1 MGLSPLFKAHCSK
14 YHASN
19 FRFSER
25 SFTLPLDFSNSYA
38 LREKIN
44 EYSRSGNLA
53 LYSEA
58 QERGISLSELLEE
71 MDPSPRRA
79 DGALDTPLDAFER
92 QLYLAGVVSAGRNA
106 TTLEQ
111 FLTGAG
117 LILAPEY
124 VSREIHRGYRMVQD
138 PGELVAASVPE
149 RGPSVKP
156 IYIKTDYAK
165 KPLARR
171 NETANYPVVKLVYRE
186 KDASMVDRG
195 RQFDFSYRVL
205 KNQKLIEFRVFLNW
219 IGAELAFDEITEI
232 YNIIVNGDGTSSAPS
247 NSFNG
252 TAGSFSYSDLT
263 HLALAFSGP
272 AHMTHL
278 LGTKSDIEKILNI
291 PELQD
296 PQAFHGHPSFIETGN
311 YRSFLP
317 INTHLVVC
325 PGATA
330 TKFAALDHRFA
341 IRESVAQP
349 LLIEA
354 EKVITQ
360 KLESAVISKE
370 SVYTIMVEDAVT
382 MSDY

>member
-1 MGLSPLFKAHCSK
+1 M
-14 YHASN
+14 
-19 FRFSER
+19 
-25 SFTLPLDFSNSYA
+25 TLDFSNAYS

-44 EYSRSGNLA
+44 DHSRSGNLA
-53 LYSEA
+53 LYAES
-58 QERGISLSELLEE
+58 QERGLTFSELLEE
-71 MDPSPRRA
+71 LDPSPRKA
-79 DGALDTPLDAFER
+79 DGGLDSPMDAFER
-92 QLYLAGVVSAGRNA
+92 QLYLANVVVSGRQA

-124 VSREIHRGYRMVQD
+124 VSREIQRGYRMIQD
-138 PGELVAASVPE
+138 PGDLVAAAVPE
-149 RGPSVKP
+149 CGPSVKP

-171 NETANYPVVKLVYRE
+171 SENSAYPVVRLVYRE
-186 KDASMVDRG
+186 KDAAMVDRG

-205 KNQKLIEFRVFLNW
+205 KNQKLAEFRVFLNW

-232 YNIIVNGDGTSSAPS
+232 YGIVINGDGTSPAPS

-252 TAGSFSYSDLT
+252 TAGSFGYSDLT
-263 HLALAFSGP
+263 HLALAFGGP
-272 AHMTHL
+272 ARMTHL
-278 LGTKSDIEKILNI
+278 LGTKTDIEKILNI
-291 PELQD
+291 PEFQD
-296 PQAFHGHPSFIETGN
+296 PQAFQGLQTFHVTGD
-311 YRSFLP
+311 YRTFLP
-317 INTHLVVC
+317 INTKLVVC

-341 IRESVAQP
+341 VRESVAQP

-354 EKVITQ
+354 EKVISH

-370 SVYTIMVEDAVT
+370 SVYTIMVDDAVAV
-382 MSDY
+382 SDY

>member
-1 MGLSPLFKAHCSK
+1 M
-14 YHASN
+14 
-19 FRFSER
+19 
-25 SFTLPLDFSNSYA
+25 TLDFSNAYP

-44 EYSRSGNLA
+44 EHSRSANLA
-53 LYSEA
+53 LYAEA
-58 QERGISLSELLEE
+58 QERGLSLSELLEE
-71 MDPSPRRA
+71 MDPSPRKP
-79 DGALDTPLDAFER
+79 DGSLDCPLDAFER
-92 QLYLAGVVSAGRNA
+92 QLYLANVMVSGRNA
-106 TTLEQ
+106 TSLEQ

-124 VSREIHRGYRMVQD
+124 VSREIQRGYRMVQD
-138 PGELVAASVPE
+138 PSELVAASVPE

-156 IYIKTDYAK
+156 IYIKTDAAK

-171 NETANYPVVKLVYRE
+171 SETSDYPVVKLVYRE
-186 KDASMVDRG
+186 KDAAMVDRG

-205 KNQKLIEFRVFLNW
+205 KNQKLAEFRVFLNW
-219 IGAELAFDEITEI
+219 IGAELAFDEINEI
-232 YNIIVNGDGTSSAPS
+232 YNIILNGDGTSPAPA

-252 TAGSFSYSDLT
+252 TAGTFAYGDLV

-278 LGTKSDIEKILNI
+278 LGAKADIEKILGI
-291 PELQD
+291 SEFQD
-296 PQAFHGHPSFIETGN
+296 PLAFQGQQVFTHSGD
-311 YRSFLP
+311 YRTFLP
-317 INTHLVVC
+317 INTRLVVC

-354 EKVITQ
+354 EKVISQ

-370 SVYTIMVEDAVT
+370 SVYTIMVDDAIAL
-382 MSDY
+382 SDY

>member
-1 MGLSPLFKAHCSK
+1 MSRKEFP
-14 YHASN
+14 
-19 FRFSER
+19 
-25 SFTLPLDFSNSYA
+25 LPLDFSNSYA

-44 EYSRSGNLA
+44 DYSRSANLA
-53 LYSEA
+53 LYAEA
-58 QERGISLSELLEE
+58 QERGVSFSELLEE
-71 MDPSPRRA
+71 LDPSPRKP
-79 DGALDTPLDAFER
+79 DGSLDTPLDAFER
-92 QLYLAGVVSAGRNA
+92 QLYLAGVVMNGRNA

-124 VSREIHRGYRMVQD
+124 VSRGIHRGYRMVQD
-138 PGELVAASVPE
+138 PGDLVAASVPE
-149 RGPSVKP
+149 RRPSVKP
-156 IYIKTDYAK
+156 IYIKTDLAK

-171 NETANYPVVKLVYRE
+171 SETGNYPVVKLVYRE

-205 KNQKLIEFRVFLNW
+205 KNQKLAEFHVFLNW
-219 IGAELAFDEITEI
+219 IGAELAFDEISEI
-232 YNIIVNGDGTSSAPS
+232 YNIIVNGDGTSPAPA
-247 NSFNG
+247 NCFNG
-252 TAGSFSYSDLT
+252 TAGSFGYSDMT
-263 HLALAFSGP
+263 HLALSFGGP

-278 LGTKSDIEKILNI
+278 IGTKADIEKILNI
-291 PELQD
+291 AEFQD
-296 PQAFHGHPSFIETGN
+296 PQAFQGLQPFHQSGD

-317 INTHLVVC
+317 MNTRLVVC

-370 SVYTIMVEDAVT
+370 SVYTIMVEDAVAV
-382 MSDY
+382 SDY

>member
-1 MGLSPLFKAHCSK
+1 LS
-14 YHASN
+14 
-19 FRFSER
+19 
-25 SFTLPLDFSNSYA
+25 LDFSNSYA

-44 EYSRSGNLA
+44 EHSRSGNLA
-53 LYSEA
+53 LYAEA
-58 QERGISLSELLEE
+58 QERGLSFSELLEE

-79 DGALDTPLDAFER
+79 DGTLDTPLDAFER
-92 QLYLAGVVSAGRNA
+92 QLYLAGVVTAGRNA

-111 FLTGAG
+111 FLTGVG

-124 VSREIHRGYRMVQD
+124 VSREIQRGYRMVQD
-138 PGELVAASVPE
+138 PADLVAAIVPE

-171 NETANYPVVKLVYRE
+171 GDAANYPVVVLAYRE

-205 KNQKLIEFRVFLNW
+205 KNQKLAEFRVFLNW

-232 YNIIVNGDGTSSAPS
+232 YGIVINGDGTSPAPS

-252 TAGSFSYSDLT
+252 TAGSFGYSDLA
-263 HLALAFSGP
+263 HLSLAFGGP
-272 AHMTHL
+272 ARMTHL
-278 LGTKSDIEKILNI
+278 LGTKADIEKILNI
-291 PELQD
+291 PEFQD
-296 PQAFHGHPSFIETGN
+296 PQAFQGQMPFLASGD

-317 INTHLVVC
+317 MNTRLVVC

-341 IRESVAQP
+341 VRESVAQP

-354 EKVITQ
+354 EKVISQ

-370 SVYTIMVEDAVT
+370 SAYTIMVEDAVAI
-382 MSDY
+382 SDY